1 MGIRLALVFVSASVI
16 LAGQTVADSARQPLE
31 QAYAALQAKKYDAA
45 IELFLTAASQAPGRA
60 FIRKDLA
67 YTYLKTGDTEAARDQ
82 FAEAMRLAPEDL
94 HAALEYAFLCHET
107 GKTVEARHIFNQVRT
122 TADPELRAT
131 AEQAFLNID
140 RPLAEGIDRWTK
152 AIQADPA
159 DFSAHRELATLA
171 ERRED
176 PSLAAEHYLQAW
188 RLRPAQRSLLVD
200 TGRVLL
206 AAGRLDEAHAALLAA
221 AWGGETRAAEA
232 ARKLLPP
239 RYPYVYEFRQAIDLD
254 PGNLELRRELAFLLA
269 AMGRTAESEKEL
281 AAIPQTVDSNRN
293 SRTERS
299 PREIKELADKSYRAG
314 YLRDALD
321 FYSAAHEQ
329 NPLDSGVVLQLGW
342 TYNVLGQDQQALSWF
357 NLARRSP
364 DPKIAAEA
372 AKAYATLRPSHAR
385 FRITGWLFPSYSSRW
400 GDLFTYGQLKAEVKL
415 GQLPLHAYV
424 STRFIGDTRQLSN
437 EARPQ
442 YLSESSFIPG
452 AGVATNY
459 WHGAMLWAEA
469 GVATSYLNNRS
480 NLPRLAADYRGGIAF
495 YWGLGRLMGSR
506 KSGPFLETNDDGV
519 FISRFQNDF
528 ILYSQNRVG
537 VNLGRAGRLGSL
549 ETMLYWNLN
558 SSADVRRQYWANT
571 LEMGPGLRF
580 RWAWMPPSW
589 VCSVNLVRGAYT
601 VVEGNP
607 SNRLYNDLR
616 VGFWYA
622 FTR

>member
-1 MGIRLALVFVSASVI
+1 MGIRLALVIVSASVI
-16 LAGQTVADSARQPLE
+16 LVGQTADPARQPLE

-45 IELFLTAASQAPGRA
+45 IELFLTAARQAPERA
-60 FIRKDLA
+60 SIRKDLA
-67 YTYLKTGDTEAARDQ
+67 YTYLKTGDTEAAREQ
-82 FAEAMRLAPEDL
+82 FAEAMRLAPGDL
-94 HAALEYAFLCHET
+94 HTALEYAFLCHET
-107 GKTVEARHIFNQVRT
+107 GKTAEARHIFNQVRAT
-122 TADPELRAT
+122 SDPELRAT

-140 RPLAEGIDRWTK
+140 RPLAEGIERWTK
-152 AIQADPA
+152 AVQADPA

-200 TGRVLL
+200 TGRVLI
-206 AAGRLDEAHAALLAA
+206 AAGRLEEAHAALLAA
-221 AWGGETRAAEA
+221 AWSGETRAAEA

-239 RYPYVYEFRQAIDLD
+239 RYPYVYEFRQAIELD
-254 PGNLELRRELAFLLA
+254 PGSVELRRELAFLLA

-281 AAIPQTVDSNRN
+281 AAIPQPVNSKRN
-293 SRTERS
+293 GPNERS
-299 PREIKELADKSYRAG
+299 PREIKELADKSYSAG
-314 YLRDALD
+314 YLRDALE
-321 FYSAAHEQ
+321 FYSTAHEQ
-329 NPLDSGVVLQLGW
+329 NPLDFGVILQLGW
-342 TYNVLGQDQQALSWF
+342 TYNVLGQDEQALSWF
-357 NLARRSP
+357 NLARKSP

-372 AKAYATLRPSHAR
+372 AKAYVSLRPSQAR

-452 AGVATNY
+452 VGVATNY

-469 GVATSYLNNRS
+469 GVATSYLNNRR
-480 NLPRLAADYRGGIAF
+480 NQPRLASDYRGGIAF
-495 YWGLGRLMGSR
+495 NWGLGRLMGSR
-506 KSGPFLETNDDGV
+506 KGGLFLETNDDGV

-589 VCSVNLVRGAYT
+589 VYSVNLVRGAYT
-601 VVEGNP
+601 VMEANP
-607 SNRLYNDLR
+607 RNCMYNDLR
-616 VGFWYA
+616 IGFWYA
-622 FTR
+622 FAR